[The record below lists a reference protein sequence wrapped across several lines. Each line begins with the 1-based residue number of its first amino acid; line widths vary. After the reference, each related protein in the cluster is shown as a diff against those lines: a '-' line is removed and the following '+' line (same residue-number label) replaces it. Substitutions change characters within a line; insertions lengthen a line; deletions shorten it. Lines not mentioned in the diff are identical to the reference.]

1 MLDQPQRQKDFPG
14 CLEEARTNTWILKS
28 DRLDDGD
35 SVFHI
40 ASQVSVAVSFWMG
53 PCPVTGLQYSRQIS
67 IGTDFTWGPF
77 HATVKTWESN
87 QMRSECSSQSR
98 LESET
103 EQDQLTRFLI
113 ESLC

>member
-1 MLDQPQRQKDFPG
+1 MAPFSPLQAKV
-14 CLEEARTNTWILKS
+14 T
-28 DRLDDGD
+28 
-35 SVFHI
+35 V
-40 ASQVSVAVSFWMG
+40 VVSFWMG
-53 PCPVTGLQYSRQIS
+53 SCPVTGLQYSRQIS
-67 IGTDFTWGPF
+67 IGTEFTWGPF

-98 LESET
+98 LENSGET